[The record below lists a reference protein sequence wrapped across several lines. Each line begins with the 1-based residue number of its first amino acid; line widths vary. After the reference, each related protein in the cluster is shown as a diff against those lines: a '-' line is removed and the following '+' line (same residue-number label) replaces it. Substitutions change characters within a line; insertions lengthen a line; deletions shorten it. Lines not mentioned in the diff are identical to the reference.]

1 MFYSI
6 KLNNYIFNIFFAVL
20 IIILN
25 VQSLWCD
32 EYKVKIIAKVN
43 GSPITSFDIEERLNI
58 FLYESKLEKNDTN
71 KIKFFKEVLDS
82 LIEEELTI
90 QEAIKISPDIF
101 NRAELQAQKLI
112 ESNFGP
118 GNKNIENNLKSYGV
132 SIQHIK
138 KFFTADV
145 LLASII
151 KNRHV
156 REFDSVEEKVQK
168 KIKSL
173 NLSLQKNHY
182 RLSELKISPNN
193 KIDPNETLNHVNKI
207 IQEINKGA
215 NFNSLAKQFSSAK
228 SKINNGKLGWIKE
241 TAISKDILKI
251 IQETQVGQITQP
263 IKINDSYIIYRLEGK
278 LINGKRDK
286 REDVLE
292 LIKLTHPINSVDETE
307 ILKIKEKIIEDLKK
321 VTNCDDLKS
330 LHLSYGNENNVE
342 EARKEIFNLSNNI
355 RREVMFLSDNQFTQP
370 ILANDGYVVLMVCKR
385 YLPKIKFPSKE
396 KLKQEIE
403 NELFVE
409 LSERFIS
416 RLRRS
421 SYIEIIN

>member
-1 MFYSI
+1 MFYSM

-20 IIILN
+20 IIMLN
-25 VQSLWCD
+25 AQPLWCE
-32 EYKVKIIAKVN
+32 EYKAKIIAKVN

-58 FLYESKLEKNDTN
+58 FLYEAQLKKNDSN
-71 KIKFFKEVLDS
+71 KKKFFKEVLDS

-90 QEAIKISPDIF
+90 QEAVKISPGIY
-101 NRAELQAQKLI
+101 NRAELKAQKLI

-118 GNKNIENNLKSYGV
+118 GDENIENNLKSYGV

-138 KFFTADV
+138 KFFTADI

-151 KNRHV
+151 KNRHE

-173 NLSLQKNHY
+173 NLSLKENHY
-182 RLSELKISPNN
+182 KLSELKISPNT
-193 KIDPNETLNHVNKI
+193 KTDPNETLKLVNEI
-207 IQEINKGA
+207 IQEINKGK
-215 NFNSLAKQFSSAK
+215 NFNALAKEFSSAK

-241 TAISKDILKI
+241 TDISKDILKI

-263 IKINDSYIIYRLEGK
+263 IKIDESYIIYRLEGK

-292 LIKLTHPINSVDETE
+292 LIKLTHPVNSFDETE
-307 ILKIKEKIIEDLKK
+307 ILKIKEKIIDDLER

-342 EARKEIFNLSNNI
+342 EAKKEILNLSNNI

-370 ILANDGYVVLMVCKR
+370 ILANEGYVVLMVCKR
-385 YLPKIKFPSKE
+385 YLPQIKLPSKE

-409 LSERFIS
+409 LSERYIS

>member
-1 MFYSI
+1 MFYSM
-6 KLNNYIFNIFFAVL
+6 KLNNYIFNIFFALL
-20 IIILN
+20 IIMLN

-58 FLYESKLEKNDTN
+58 FLYEAQLEKNDAN
-71 KIKFFKEVLDS
+71 KNKFFNEVLDS

-90 QEAIKISPDIF
+90 QEAVKISSSIY

-118 GNKNIENNLKSYGV
+118 GDENIENNLKSYGV

-138 KFFTADV
+138 KFFTADI

-151 KNRHV
+151 KNRHE

-173 NLSLQKNHY
+173 NLSLKENHY
-182 RLSELKISPNN
+182 KLSELKISPNT
-193 KIDPNETLNHVNKI
+193 KIDPNETLKLVNEI

-241 TAISKDILKI
+241 TAITKDILKI
-251 IQETQVGQITQP
+251 IQETLVGQITQP
-263 IKINDSYIIYRLEGK
+263 IKIDKSYVIYRLEGK
-278 LINGKRDK
+278 LIDGERDK

-292 LIKLTHPINSVDETE
+292 LIKLTHPVNSVDENE
-307 ILKIKEKIIEDLKK
+307 ILKIKEKIIKDLEKI
-321 VTNCDDLKS
+321 TNCDDLKT

-342 EARKEIFNLSNNI
+342 EARKEIFNLSYNI
-355 RREVMFLSDNQFTQP
+355 KREVMFLSDNQFTQP
-370 ILANDGYVVLMVCKR
+370 ILSNDGYVVLMVCKR
-385 YLPKIKFPSKE
+385 YLPEIKFPSEE

-409 LSERFIS
+409 LSERYIS

>member
-1 MFYSI
+1 MFYSM

-20 IIILN
+20 IIMLN

-43 GSPITSFDIEERLNI
+43 GSPITSFDVEERLNI
-58 FLYESKLEKNDTN
+58 FLYEAKLDKNDEN
-71 KIKFFKEVLDS
+71 KNKFFKEVLDS

-90 QEAIKISPDIF
+90 QEAIKISPDIY

-118 GNKNIENNLKSYGV
+118 GDKNIENNLKSYGV

-151 KNRHV
+151 KNRHG
-156 REFDSVEEKVQK
+156 REFDTVEEKVQK

-173 NLSLQKNHY
+173 NLSLKENHY
-182 RLSELKISPNN
+182 RLSELKISPNT
-193 KIDPNETLNHVNKI
+193 KIDPNETLKLINEI

-215 NFNSLAKQFSSAK
+215 NFNSLAKRFSSAK
-228 SKINNGKLGWIKE
+228 SKKNNGKLGWIKE
-241 TAISKDILKI
+241 TSITKDILKI

-263 IKINDSYIIYRLEGK
+263 IKIDKSFVIYRLEGK
-278 LINGKRDK
+278 LIDGKRDK

-307 ILKIKEKIIEDLKK
+307 ILKIKEKIIEDLEK
-321 VTNCDDLKS
+321 VTNCEDLKS

-342 EARKEIFNLSNNI
+342 EAREQILNLSNNI
-355 RREVMFLSDNQFTQP
+355 RREVMFLFDNQFTQP
-370 ILANDGYVVLMVCKR
+370 ILTNDGYVVLMVCKR
-385 YLPKIKFPSKE
+385 YLPKINFPSKE

-409 LSERFIS
+409 LSERYIS

>member
-1 MFYSI
+1 MFYSM

-20 IIILN
+20 IIMLN

-58 FLYESKLEKNDTN
+58 FLYEAKLEKNDAN
-71 KIKFFKEVLDS
+71 KSKFFKEALDS

-90 QEAIKISPDIF
+90 QEAVKISSNIY

-118 GNKNIENNLKSYGV
+118 GDENIENNLKSYGV

-151 KNRHV
+151 KNRHE

-173 NLSLQKNHY
+173 NLSLKENHY
-182 RLSELKISPNN
+182 KLSEIKISQNT
-193 KIDPNETLNHVNKI
+193 KIDPNETLKLVNEI

-228 SKINNGKLGWIKE
+228 SIINNGKLGWIKE
-241 TAISKDILKI
+241 TSITKDILKI
-251 IQETQVGQITQP
+251 IQEIQVGQIT
-263 IKINDSYIIYRLEGK
+263 
-278 LINGKRDK
+278 
-286 REDVLE
+286 
-292 LIKLTHPINSVDETE
+292 
-307 ILKIKEKIIEDLKK
+307 
-321 VTNCDDLKS
+321 
-330 LHLSYGNENNVE
+330 
-342 EARKEIFNLSNNI
+342 
-355 RREVMFLSDNQFTQP
+355 RR
-370 ILANDGYVVLMVCKR
+370 
-385 YLPKIKFPSKE
+385 
-396 KLKQEIE
+396 
-403 NELFVE
+403 
-409 LSERFIS
+409 
-416 RLRRS
+416 
-421 SYIEIIN
+421 

>member
-6 KLNNYIFNIFFAVL
+6 KFNNYIFNIFFAVL
-20 IIILN
+20 IIMLN

-58 FLYESKLEKNDTN
+58 FLYEAQLEKNDAN
-71 KIKFFKEVLDS
+71 KNKFFKEVLDS
-82 LIEEELTI
+82 LIGEELTI
-90 QEAIKISPDIF
+90 QEAVKINPSIY

-118 GNKNIENNLKSYGV
+118 GDKNIENNLKSYGV

-145 LLASII
+145 LLASIL
-151 KNRHV
+151 KNRHE
-156 REFDSVEEKVQK
+156 REFDTVEEKVQK
-168 KIKSL
+168 KLKSL
-173 NLSLQKNHY
+173 NLGLKENHY
-182 RLSELKISPNN
+182 RLSELKISPNT
-193 KIDPNETLNHVNKI
+193 KIDPNETLKLINEI

-241 TAISKDILKI
+241 TAITKDILKI

-263 IKINDSYIIYRLEGK
+263 IKINESYFIYRLEGK

-292 LIKLTHPINSVDETE
+292 LVKLTHPINSVDETE
-307 ILKIKEKIIEDLKK
+307 ILKIKEKIIQDLEK

-330 LHLSYGNENNVE
+330 LHLSYGNESNVE
-342 EARKEIFNLSNNI
+342 EGREQIFNLSNNI

-370 ILANDGYVVLMVCKR
+370 ILANEGYVVLMVCKR
-385 YLPKIKFPSKE
+385 YLPQIKFPSEE

-409 LSERFIS
+409 LSERYIS

-421 SYIEIIN
+421 SYIEITN

>member
-1 MFYSI
+1 MFYRM
-6 KLNNYIFNIFFAVL
+6 KLNNYIFNTIFTIL
-20 IIILN
+20 IIMLN
-25 VQSLWCD
+25 AQSLWCD

-43 GSPITSFDIEERLNI
+43 GSPITSFDIEERLNL
-58 FLYESKLEKNDTN
+58 FLYEAQLEKNDAN
-71 KIKFFKEVLDS
+71 KNRFFKEVLDS

-90 QEAIKISPDIF
+90 QEAVKISPNIY
-101 NRAELQAQKLI
+101 NRAELHAQKLI

-118 GNKNIENNLKSYGV
+118 GDENIENNLKSYGV

-138 KFFTADV
+138 KFFTADI

-151 KNRHV
+151 KNRHE

-168 KIKSL
+168 KIESL
-173 NLSLQKNHY
+173 NLSLKENHY
-182 RLSELKISPNN
+182 KLSELKISPNT
-193 KIDPNETLNHVNKI
+193 KIDPNETLKLVNEI

-241 TAISKDILKI
+241 TAITKDILKI

-263 IKINDSYIIYRLEGK
+263 IKIDKSYVIYRLEGK
-278 LINGKRDK
+278 LIDGKRDK

-307 ILKIKEKIIEDLKK
+307 ILKIKEKIIKDLEKI
-321 VTNCDDLKS
+321 TNCDDLKS

-370 ILANDGYVVLMVCKR
+370 ILANDGYVVLNGLQKVSTAN
-385 YLPKIKFPSKE
+385 KIPF
-396 KLKQEIE
+396 
-403 NELFVE
+403 
-409 LSERFIS
+409 
-416 RLRRS
+416 
-421 SYIEIIN
+421 

>member
-20 IIILN
+20 IIMLN

-58 FLYESKLEKNDTN
+58 FLYEAQLEKNDAN
-71 KIKFFKEVLDS
+71 KNKFFKEVLDS

-90 QEAIKISPDIF
+90 QEAVKISSSIY

-118 GNKNIENNLKSYGV
+118 GDENIENNLNSYGV

-138 KFFTADV
+138 KFFIADI

-151 KNRHV
+151 KNRHE

-173 NLSLQKNHY
+173 NLSLKENHY
-182 RLSELKISPNN
+182 KLSELKISPNT
-193 KIDPNETLNHVNKI
+193 KIDPNETLKLVNEI

-241 TAISKDILKI
+241 TSITKDILEILQK
-251 IQETQVGQITQP
+251 TQVGQITQP
-263 IKINDSYIIYRLEGK
+263 IKIDKSYVIYRLEGK
-278 LINGKRDK
+278 LIDGERDK

-292 LIKLTHPINSVDETE
+292 LIKLTHPVNSVDETE
-307 ILKIKEKIIEDLKK
+307 ILKIKEKIIKDLEKI
-321 VTNCDDLKS
+321 TDCDGLKS
-330 LHLSYGNENNVE
+330 LHLSYGNESNVE
-342 EARKEIFNLSNNI
+342 EGIEQILNLSNNI

-370 ILANDGYVVLMVCKR
+370 ILSNDGYVVLMVCKR
-385 YLPKIKFPSKE
+385 YLPEIKFPSEE

-409 LSERFIS
+409 LSERYIS

>member
-1 MFYSI
+1 MFYSM

-20 IIILN
+20 IIMLN
-25 VQSLWCD
+25 AQPLWCE
-32 EYKVKIIAKVN
+32 EYKAKIIAKVN

-58 FLYESKLEKNDTN
+58 FLYEAQLKKNDSN
-71 KIKFFKEVLDS
+71 KKKFFKEVLDS

-90 QEAIKISPDIF
+90 QEAVKISPGIY
-101 NRAELQAQKLI
+101 NRAELKAQKLI

-118 GNKNIENNLKSYGV
+118 GDENIENNLKSYGV

-151 KNRHV
+151 KNRYE

-173 NLSLQKNHY
+173 NLSLKENHY
-182 RLSELKISPNN
+182 KLSELKISPNT
-193 KIDPNETLNHVNKI
+193 KTDPNETLKLVNEI
-207 IQEINKGA
+207 IQEINKGK
-215 NFNSLAKQFSSAK
+215 NFNALAKEFSSAK

-241 TAISKDILKI
+241 TDISKDILKI

-263 IKINDSYIIYRLEGK
+263 IKIDESYIIYRLEGK

-292 LIKLTHPINSVDETE
+292 LIKLTHPVNSFDETE
-307 ILKIKEKIIEDLKK
+307 ILKIKEKIIDDLER

-342 EARKEIFNLSNNI
+342 EAKKEILNLSNNI

-370 ILANDGYVVLMVCKR
+370 ILANEGYVVLMVCKR
-385 YLPKIKFPSKE
+385 YLPQIKLPSKE

-409 LSERFIS
+409 LSERYIS

>member
-1 MFYSI
+1 MFYHM
-6 KLNNYIFNIFFAVL
+6 KLNNYIFNIIFAVL
-20 IIILN
+20 IIMLN

-32 EYKVKIIAKVN
+32 DYKIKIIAKVN

-58 FLYESKLEKNDTN
+58 FLYEAKLEKNDAN
-71 KIKFFKEVLDS
+71 KNKFFREVLDT
-82 LIEEELTI
+82 LINEELTI
-90 QEAIKISPDIF
+90 QEAIKISPNIY

-118 GNKNIENNLKSYGV
+118 GDENIKKNLKSYAV

-138 KFFTADV
+138 KFFTADI

-151 KNRHV
+151 KNRHE
-156 REFDSVEEKVQK
+156 REFDSVAEKVQK

-173 NLSLQKNHY
+173 NLSLKENHY
-182 RLSELKISPNN
+182 KLSEIKISPNT
-193 KIDPNETLNHVNKI
+193 KIDSNGTLKLINEI
-207 IQEINKGA
+207 IKQINKGA
-215 NFNSLAKQFSSAK
+215 NFNSLAQEFSSAK

-241 TAISKDILKI
+241 TTITKDILTI
-251 IQETQVGQITQP
+251 VQETQVGQITQP
-263 IKINDSYIIYRLEGK
+263 IKVNNSYIIYRLEGK

-292 LIKLTHPINSVDETE
+292 LIKLTHPVNSVNETE
-307 ILKIKEKIIEDLKK
+307 ILKIKEKIIEDLEK
-321 VTNCDDLKS
+321 VNNCDDLRS
-330 LHLSYGNENNVE
+330 LHFSYGNENNVE
-342 EARKEIFNLSNNI
+342 EGREQILNLSNNI

-385 YLPKIKFPSKE
+385 YLPQIKFPSEE

-409 LSERFIS
+409 LSERYIS

-421 SYIEIIN
+421 SYIEMIN

>member
-6 KLNNYIFNIFFAVL
+6 KFNNYIFNIFFAVL
-20 IIILN
+20 IIMLN

-58 FLYESKLEKNDTN
+58 FLYEAQLEKNDAN
-71 KIKFFKEVLDS
+71 KNKFFKEVLDS
-82 LIEEELTI
+82 LIEDELTI
-90 QEAIKISPDIF
+90 QEAVKISSSIY

-118 GNKNIENNLKSYGV
+118 GNENIENNLKSIGV

-138 KFFTADV
+138 KFFTADI
-145 LLASII
+145 LLTSII
-151 KNRHV
+151 KNRHE
-156 REFDSVEEKVQK
+156 REFDGVEEKVQK
-168 KIKSL
+168 KIKSF
-173 NLSLQKNHY
+173 NLSLKENHY
-182 RLSELKISPNN
+182 KLSELKISQNTTTVS
-193 KIDPNETLNHVNKI
+193 NETLKLVNEI
-207 IQEINKGA
+207 IQEISKGA

-241 TAISKDILKI
+241 TSITKDILEILQK
-251 IQETQVGQITQP
+251 TQVGQITQP
-263 IKINDSYIIYRLEGK
+263 IKIDESYVIYRLEGK
-278 LINGKRDK
+278 LIDGERDK
-286 REDVLE
+286 REEVLE
-292 LIKLTHPINSVDETE
+292 LIKLTHPVNSVDETE
-307 ILKIKEKIIEDLKK
+307 ILKIKEKIIKDLEKI
-321 VTNCDDLKS
+321 TNCDDLKS

-342 EARKEIFNLSNNI
+342 EARREILNLSNNI

-370 ILANDGYVVLMVCKR
+370 ILSNDGYVVLMVCKR
-385 YLPKIKFPSKE
+385 YLPQIKFPSEE

-409 LSERFIS
+409 LSERYIS

>member
-20 IIILN
+20 IIMLN
-25 VQSLWCD
+25 LQSLWCN

-58 FLYESKLEKNDTN
+58 FLYEAQLEKNDAN
-71 KIKFFKEVLDS
+71 KNKFFKEVLDS
-82 LIEEELTI
+82 LIEEELII
-90 QEAIKISPDIF
+90 QEAVKINSSIY
-101 NRAELQAQKLI
+101 NKAELQAQKLI
-112 ESNFGP
+112 ERNFGP
-118 GNKNIENNLKSYGV
+118 GDEDIDNNLKSYGV

-138 KFFTADV
+138 KFFTADI

-151 KNRHV
+151 KNRHE

-173 NLSLQKNHY
+173 NLSLKENHY
-182 RLSELKISPNN
+182 KLSELKISQNT
-193 KIDPNETLNHVNKI
+193 KTDPNETLKLVNEI

-241 TAISKDILKI
+241 TSITKDILEILQK
-251 IQETQVGQITQP
+251 TQVGQITQP
-263 IKINDSYIIYRLEGK
+263 IKIDKSYVIYRLEGK
-278 LINGKRDK
+278 LIDGERDK

-292 LIKLTHPINSVDETE
+292 LIKLTHPVNSVDENE
-307 ILKIKEKIIEDLKK
+307 ILKIKEKIIKDLEKI
-321 VTNCDDLKS
+321 TNCDDLKT

-342 EARKEIFNLSNNI
+342 EARKEIFNLSYNI

-370 ILANDGYVVLMVCKR
+370 ILSNDGYVVLMVCKR
-385 YLPKIKFPSKE
+385 YLPQIKFPSEE

-403 NELFVE
+403 NELFAE
-409 LSERFIS
+409 LSERYIS
-416 RLRRS
+416 RLRRT

>member
-1 MFYSI
+1 MFYSM

-20 IIILN
+20 IIMLN
-25 VQSLWCD
+25 AQPLWCE
-32 EYKVKIIAKVN
+32 EYKAKIIAKVN

-58 FLYESKLEKNDTN
+58 FLYEAQLKKNDSN
-71 KIKFFKEVLDS
+71 KKKFFKEVLDS

-90 QEAIKISPDIF
+90 QEAVKISPGIY
-101 NRAELQAQKLI
+101 NRAELKAQKLI

-118 GNKNIENNLKSYGV
+118 GDENIENNLKSYGV

-151 KNRHV
+151 KNRYE

-173 NLSLQKNHY
+173 NLSLKENHY
-182 RLSELKISPNN
+182 KLSELKISPNT
-193 KIDPNETLNHVNKI
+193 KTDPNETLKLVNEI
-207 IQEINKGA
+207 IQEINKGK
-215 NFNSLAKQFSSAK
+215 NFNALAKEFSSAK

-241 TAISKDILKI
+241 TDISKDILKI

-263 IKINDSYIIYRLEGK
+263 IKIDESYIIYRLEGK

-292 LIKLTHPINSVDETE
+292 LIKLTHPVNSFDETE
-307 ILKIKEKIIEDLKK
+307 ILKIKEKIIDDLER

-370 ILANDGYVVLMVCKR
+370 ILSNDGYVVLMVCKR
-385 YLPKIKFPSKE
+385 YLPQIKFPSEE

-409 LSERFIS
+409 LSERYIS